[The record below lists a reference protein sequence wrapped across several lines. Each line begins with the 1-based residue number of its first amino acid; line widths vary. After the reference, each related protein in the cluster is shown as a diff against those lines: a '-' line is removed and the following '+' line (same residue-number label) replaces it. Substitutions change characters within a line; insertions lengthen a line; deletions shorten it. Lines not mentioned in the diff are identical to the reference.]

1 MTGQRFCFLALVL
14 GASLVPP
21 LHAQSSRAPLPE
33 VQRAERAVSDAL
45 RAQADVHARNELE
58 LARSLLD
65 EARDLEARRKRRDAQ
80 AVAVRAE
87 LEARLAEARAGH
99 NRLRSEVGARTDD
112 NARLRRELLDGG
124 LR

>member
-1 MTGQRFCFLALVL
+1 M
-14 GASLVPP
+14 
-21 LHAQSSRAPLPE
+21 
-33 VQRAERAVSDAL
+33 
-45 RAQADVHARNELE
+45 HARNELE
-58 LARSLLD
+58 LAQSLLD

-80 AVAVRAE
+80 GVAVRAE

-99 NRLRSEVGARTDD
+99 NRLRSEVRARSDD

>member
-21 LHAQSSRAPLPE
+21 LHAQSRQAPLPE
-33 VQRAERAVSDAL
+33 VQRAASAVADAL

-58 LARSLLD
+58 LAQSLLD
-65 EARDLEARRKRRDAQ
+65 EARDLETRRKRKDAQ
-80 AVAVRAE
+80 EVAQRAE
-87 LEARLAEARAGH
+87 LEARLAEARASH
-99 NRLRSEVGARTDD
+99 NRLRNEVRTRSDD